1 MTFRTH
7 SKIAKGRVDPAPMV
21 DVVFL
26 LLIFLVLSSPF
37 VLQPGFGT
45 VILPA
50 VNNNDTTS
58 FQNLVVTVSRDN
70 LCFFNG
76 QPIALD
82 ALQQSLA
89 RAAQETRNPEL
100 IIKADGQVSHETVI
114 KIMSMAFEAG
124 ITGVNLAT
132 RPEMSGAGRPR

>member
-1 MTFRTH
+1 MTFKVHCAIT
-7 SKIAKGRVDPAPMV
+7 KGTIDPAPMV

-45 VILPA
+45 VRLPA
-50 VNNNDTTS
+50 VNNYDTTS
-58 FQNLVVTVSRDN
+58 FQNLVVTISRDN
-70 LCFFNG
+70 LFFFNN
-76 QPIALD
+76 QPATLES
-82 ALQQSLA
+82 LRQSLT
-89 RAAQETRNPEL
+89 RAVQQTRGAEL
-100 IIKADGQVSHETVI
+100 IIKADRQVTHETVV

-132 RPEMSGAGRPR
+132 RPEVPAAGQPK

>member
-7 SKIAKGRVDPAPMV
+7 CEITSGRIDPAPMV

-45 VILPA
+45 VMLPGA
-50 VNNNDTTS
+50 NNNDTTS

-70 LCFFNG
+70 LFFFNG
-76 QPIALD
+76 QPMTLD
-82 ALQQSLA
+82 ALRTALT
-89 RAAQETRNPEL
+89 RAAQQTRNPEL
-100 IIKADGQVSHETVI
+100 IIKADGKVAHETVV

-132 RPEMSGAGRPR
+132 RPDVPGR